1 MSNIL
6 ITGAGRGIGLALA
19 KELMTRGHQVF
30 GSIRTSDLAHQL
42 SAELGAG
49 FTPLVFD
56 VTDSISVKKAAAG
69 LDISLN
75 GLVNNAGV
83 LGVRSPNTIDYDDFD
98 EFADVL
104 AINTLAPLRIVQAFL
119 PHLRKAEASRIL
131 TISSQM
137 GMMSN
142 QSSNAI
148 AYRAS
153 KAAVNKVMQ
162 GVATDLKSENIA
174 VQMLHPGWVRTDM
187 GTSSADIS
195 AEQSASGIADR
206 LEKLT
211 MDQSGTFVNYDG
223 SPMPW

>member
-19 KELMTRGHQVF
+19 KELLTRGHQVF
-30 GSIRTSDLAHQL
+30 GSVRTADLAHQL

-49 FTPLVFD
+49 FTALVFD